1 MKLAQI
7 FIYAFLLLIFQ
18 TITHSQTLTENIRI
32 NQVGFFPEGIKKS
45 VAVDFTETNFEIW
58 TNDQSEKVF
67 TGTMIKRD
75 KWAVSC
81 EDNIQIADFSSLK
94 KEGTYIVII
103 GNKKSYP
110 FIISNSVL
118 DEVTKAQMK
127 FYYFNRCSYE
137 LQPKYAGKWARAAG
151 HLNTDVTVLE
161 DQTRK
166 ISMPGGWYDAG
177 DYGLYTVTGSMA
189 ACQIMMAYEQFP
201 EYWNKT
207 DLNIPESGNGVP
219 DILNEVK
226 YELKWLY
233 KMKDIDNGVWYKA
246 TSKNHSGFIMP
257 DKETSGFYCM
267 VKNATSAYDYAA
279 TFAMAARIYKKYNK
293 QLPGYSDS
301 CLVAAKSAW
310 TWAINNETTHPSCA
324 NPEGIHTG
332 GYEDGVTEF
341 GNDNKVYAGVELFIT
356 TGDST
361 YLHSILSS
369 AQIGFDFVYG
379 EPNWIDKRPL
389 AAIQLALH
397 GDEKAKEDVIKYAN
411 SQIRFQDTNSYNV
424 NIGNVPDEFNWGSN
438 RRISNRANGLMVAYI
453 LTKDKKYLN
462 GVINSMDYI
471 LGRNATSYCFITGF
485 GSKRV
490 MHPHHRPSGA
500 DGVIDPIPGLPIQ
513 GPYNGTIGHP
523 CNPQIVSPCAAK
535 NYFDD
540 ECSYVTNEQC
550 IDEGSAHVFNL
561 GGLMQFLGNN
571 NGNVKK

>member
-1 MKLAQI
+1 MKLI
-7 FIYAFLLLIFQ
+7 IVILSAFLFTFFQ
-18 TITHSQTLTENIRI
+18 SNSHAQTFTENIRI
-32 NQVGFFPEGIKKS
+32 NQIGFFDDGIKKA
-45 VAVDFTETNFEIW
+45 VAIDFAENKFEIW
-58 TNDQSEKVF
+58 KSDQSEKVF
-67 TGTMIKRD
+67 SGTMSSRS

-81 EDNIQIADFSSLK
+81 EDNIQIADFSNIK

-103 GNKKSYP
+103 GNKKSNP
-110 FIISNSVL
+110 FLISNSVL
-118 DEVTKAQMK
+118 DAVAKAQMK

-137 LQPKYAGKWARAAG
+137 LKPQYAGKWARPAG
-151 HLNTDVTVLE
+151 HLNTQVTVFE

-201 EYWNKT
+201 DYWNKT
-207 DLNIPESGNGVP
+207 NLNIPESGNGVP

-233 KMKDIDNGVWYKA
+233 KMKDTDNGVWYKA
-246 TSKNHSGFIMP
+246 TSLNHSGFIMP

-279 TFAMAARIYKKYNK
+279 TFAMAARIYKKFHK
-293 QLPGYSDS
+293 QFPGYADS
-301 CLVAAKSAW
+301 CLIAAKAAW
-310 TWAINNETTHPSCA
+310 TWGVNNETTHPSCK
-324 NPEGIHTG
+324 NPEGVHTG
-332 GYEDGVTEF
+332 GYEDSVAEF
-341 GNDNKVYAGVELFIT
+341 GNDNRVYAGVEMFIT

-361 YLHSILSS
+361 YLQTILSA

-389 AAIQLALH
+389 AAIELALH
-397 GDEKAKEDVIKYAN
+397 SDINAKNDLIKYADK
-411 SQIRFQDTNSYNV
+411 QIQFQDTNSYNV
-424 NIGNVPDEFNWGSN
+424 NIGNIPDDFNWGSN
-438 RRISNRANGLMVAYI
+438 RRISNRATALMVAYI
-453 LTKDKKYLN
+453 VTKDKKYLN
-462 GVINSMDYI
+462 GVVNAMDYI
-471 LGRNATSYCFITGF
+471 LGRNATGYCFITGF

-490 MHPHHRPSGA
+490 MHPHHRPSGS
-500 DGVIDPIPGLPIQ
+500 DGIIDPVPGLPIQ

-523 CNPQIVSPCAAK
+523 CNPQIVSPCSAK

-550 IDEGSAHVFNL
+550 IDEGSAHIFNI
-561 GGLMQFLGNN
+561 GGLMQFLGN
-571 NGNVKK
+571 KKITRKK